1 MLSVDLLDAAAERE
15 AASIA
20 ALSAMTDTDVPQDR
34 RVVLGRMVQ
43 MAMEMGLKPKARPR
57 YPRAKVTQWW
67 EGVCASLKA
76 GTIPKLDREL
86 PLTSFDRERLA
97 RRRKMLGECRALSAI
112 SDRTYLTIPEA
123 AKLSGLAARTLQR
136 HCQEGRIKCQR
147 RFNRHASGTP
157 GKGTFY
163 VNAGSIR
170 QYLSRRFGPVAA

>member
-1 MLSVDLLDAAAERE
+1 MYAVDQFDAAAERE
-15 AASIA
+15 AIA
-20 ALSAMTDTDVPQDR
+20 VSRLCAMTDTDVPQDR
-34 RVVLGRMVQ
+34 RVVLGRMVSI
-43 MAMEMGLKPKARPR
+43 AKELGIKPARKPR

-86 PLTSFDRERLA
+86 PLTSIDRERLA

-136 HCQEGRIKCQR
+136 HCQEGRLKCER

-157 GKGTFY
+157 GKGTLY
-163 VNAGSIR
+163 VQAGSIR